1 MSNSPSVMVVD
12 DEEELAHLFS
22 KFLEGS
28 GFNSVSFTDPLL
40 ALEEFRSNPD
50 RYSLVLTDLRMPG
63 LDGIQLAKSMR
74 KYSSSAKIVLI
85 TAFNIQ
91 DNVTDYDF
99 KKASISEILEK
110 PIKLVD
116 LRTHIHKLCV
126 NERV

>member
-22 KFLEGS
+22 NFLEGS

-63 LDGIQLAKSMR
+63 LDGIQLAKKMR
-74 KYSSSAKIVLI
+74 KYSSSTKIVLI

-126 NERV
+126 NE